1 MNVLL
6 KGAFATYQPLVIK
19 WLIILLMAVVGISGS
34 GFWYFSN
41 RVDSLLKEQGTLS
54 QKAAQMENDIRASQK
69 WQQDIE
75 KSYNDLRDANA
86 QVDARTKKV
95 ETKVRTLRTSSPSAR
110 RYLDEPI
117 PVDVLSGLSD
127 GQP

>member
-41 RVDSLLKEQGTLS
+41 RVDSLLAT
-54 QKAAQMENDIRASQK
+54 
-69 WQQDIE
+69 
-75 KSYNDLRDANA
+75 
-86 QVDARTKKV
+86 VV
-95 ETKVRTLRTSSPSAR
+95 FC
-110 RYLDEPI
+110 
-117 PVDVLSGLSD
+117 
-127 GQP
+127 